1 MYIYIYD
8 CEWLQVKYIDR
19 LSSLEA
25 KVGAHRRGQFPGSGQ
40 AAGIPA
46 GTAATGG
53 LVCFLGVNTRL
64 KIFLLQLFQYF
75 LGSVYYFVRSNLKPE
90 TIISVHNFWDTL
102 VIVSEK
108 AQTRPMAA
116 IWDRVTLRCFWL
128 RMLALAVEGA
138 AGRYLLL
145 DADALCFAR
154 DAKSRH
160 PAAQRW
166 FPLPPGSTAV
176 SSAAGKIRARK
187 SWKSSISKFLCIN
200 CQTTNQD
207 LIDWI
212 PAWPRKMKSSE
223 NRRMPC
229 LRAQV
234 RMRCVGC
241 DDGDGS

>member
-1 MYIYIYD
+1 MYIYIYIYD

-102 VIVSEK
+102 VIVGRKSSD
-108 AQTRPMAA
+108 QTHGRH
-116 IWDRVTLRCFWL
+116 LRSC
-128 RMLALAVEGA
+128 
-138 AGRYLLL
+138 
-145 DADALCFAR
+145 D
-154 DAKSRH
+154 
-160 PAAQRW
+160 
-166 FPLPPGSTAV
+166 TAV
-176 SSAAGKIRARK
+176 LLASDVGLGCGRSCWKIPT
-187 SWKSSISKFLCIN
+187 S
-200 CQTTNQD
+200 
-207 LIDWI
+207 
-212 PAWPRKMKSSE
+212 
-223 NRRMPC
+223 
-229 LRAQV
+229 
-234 RMRCVGC
+234 
-241 DDGDGS
+241 